1 MAKAGELTEKQ
12 KIFCRE
18 YVYDFNGARAARVAG
33 YSEDTAKE
41 MACENL
47 TKPHIQ
53 EEIKRLQG
61 NTAELAG
68 ISRLML
74 ASELKK
80 IAFSSIA
87 HLHDTWITRK
97 EFEKLTEDQKACI
110 QEISTQIKTSRN
122 ADGTLEENEYVKV
135 KLYDKQRAIDSLT
148 KMFGY
153 AEPDNLQVDD
163 RRKQTFEIGGQ
174 KIEF

>member
-1 MAKAGELTEKQ
+1 
-12 KIFCRE
+12 
-18 YVYDFNGARAARVAG
+18 
-33 YSEDTAKE
+33 
-41 MACENL
+41 
-47 TKPHIQ
+47 
-53 EEIKRLQG
+53 
-61 NTAELAG
+61 
-68 ISRLML
+68 
-74 ASELKK
+74 
-80 IAFSSIA
+80 
-87 HLHDTWITRK
+87 
-97 EFEKLTEDQKACI
+97 LTEDQKACI

-153 AEPDNLQVDD
+153 AEPDKLQVDD